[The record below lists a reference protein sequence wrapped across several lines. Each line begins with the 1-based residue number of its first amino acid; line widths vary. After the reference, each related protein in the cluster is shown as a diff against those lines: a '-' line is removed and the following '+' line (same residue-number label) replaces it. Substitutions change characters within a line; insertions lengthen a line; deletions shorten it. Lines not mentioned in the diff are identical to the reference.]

1 VKDAAGGS
9 PVSEAPGYSAG
20 VKILVVEDETKMARL
35 LERGLREEG
44 HQVDLCTTGTAAL
57 EQGELV
63 AYDVV
68 LLDWSLPEV
77 DGLEVLR
84 RWRERGLKTP
94 VILLTARGTVGERV
108 AGLRTGADDY
118 LTKPFDFEELL
129 ARIEA
134 LHRRSGG
141 HDARA
146 KLGPLTLDPK
156 KRELCAGE
164 ATSALTN
171 REFALLAE
179 LAGHAG
185 ETVSRTELLGTVWG
199 TTFDGPPNVVDV
211 YVGYVRAKLRELA
224 GDAVTIEAVRGIGY
238 RLVVRREPRGR
249 V

>member
-1 VKDAAGGS
+1 MSARVDESLADQ
-9 PVSEAPGYSAG
+9 EDGYSHG

-57 EQGELV
+57 RQGALI
-63 AYDVV
+63 AYDVI
-68 LLDWSLPEV
+68 LLDWSLPEM

-84 RWRERGLKTP
+84 RWRDRGIRTP
-94 VILLTARGTVGERV
+94 VLLLTARGTVGERV

-129 ARIEA
+129 ARVEA
-134 LHRRSGG
+134 LHRRGAG
-141 HDARA
+141 HETQP

-156 KRELCAGE
+156 RRELSRGD
-164 ATSALTN
+164 ATCSLTN
-171 REFALLAE
+171 REFALLSE
-179 LAGHAG
+179 LAGHLG

-238 RLVVRREPRGR
+238 RLVVPREPRGHR
-249 V
+249 